1 MSAVALLGAAEL
13 GLVFA
18 LVALGV
24 FLSFRVL
31 DFPDLTVD
39 GSFPLGAAVAATL
52 ILAEWNP
59 WAATGLAMLA
69 GAASGIVTAT
79 LNVRFKILHLLA
91 SILTMIA
98 LFSVNLRVMGRPNVA
113 ILIQDTVLTPFYGLG
128 QQLGLSDAVVRP
140 LFVLVVVLVV
150 VALLARF
157 LTSEFGLA
165 MRATGVNARMARAQ
179 GVSTDLHI
187 YVGMALSNAL
197 VGLGRRSVRPD
208 QRLRRCHQR
217 HRDHRDRAGGRHRRR
232 DGRALA
238 GHRVDA
244 GRLRRRLDPVPHRD
258 PGGAERRFHRAAR
271 LGPEP
276 RDGAAGGGRA
286 DPAARAQSPE
296 SPLQRGGRVPMITA
310 KNLHVTFGRGT
321 PLEKHALRGVDLA
334 IPSGQFVTVIGSN
347 GAGKSTVLG
356 ALAGDVIPDRGTV
369 AIDDTDVTRWN
380 TPRRAGLVARV
391 FQDPMAGTCA
401 TLSIEENMALAAARG
416 RRRGLG
422 AAVGTRQRAGFAER
436 IAELGLGLENRLK
449 DQMGLLSGGQRQA
462 VSLLM
467 ATLAGSRILLLD
479 EHTAALDPST
489 ADFVLDL
496 TRRIVVEH
504 GLTTLMVTHSM
515 RHALDYGD
523 RTIMLHEGQVV
534 LDVGGQERAGLDVP
548 DLLAMFSRVRGQQL
562 ADDALLIG

>member
-1 MSAVALLGAAEL
+1 
-13 GLVFA
+13 
-18 LVALGV
+18 
-24 FLSFRVL
+24 
-31 DFPDLTVD
+31 
-39 GSFPLGAAVAATL
+39 
-52 ILAEWNP
+52 
-59 WAATGLAMLA
+59 
-69 GAASGIVTAT
+69 
-79 LNVRFKILHLLA
+79 
-91 SILTMIA
+91 MIA
-98 LFSVNLRVMGRPNVA
+98 
-113 ILIQDTVLTPFYGLG
+113 
-128 QQLGLSDAVVRP
+128 
-140 LFVLVVVLVV
+140 
-150 VALLARF
+150 
-157 LTSEFGLA
+157 
-165 MRATGVNARMARAQ
+165 
-179 GVSTDLHI
+179 
-187 YVGMALSNAL
+187 
-197 VGLGRRSVRPD
+197 
-208 QRLRRCHQR
+208 
-217 HRDHRDRAGGRHRRR
+217 
-232 DGRALA
+232 
-238 GHRVDA
+238 
-244 GRLRRRLDPVPHRD
+244 
-258 PGGAERRFHRAAR
+258 
-271 LGPEP
+271 
-276 RDGAAGGGRA
+276 
-286 DPAARAQSPE
+286 
-296 SPLQRGGRVPMITA
+296 A

-356 ALAGDVIPDRGTV
+356 ALAGDVIPERGTV
-369 AIDDTDVTRWN
+369 AIDGTDVTRWN